1 LAAFLTGQHQA
12 GGGPVRDQRRFAM
25 LTMKEDVGISCDFAG
40 KMFRRFHDKQT
51 SSPYARLRVKLRRGR
66 PNQRRSGALTKGT

>member
-1 LAAFLTGQHQA
+1 MLA
-12 GGGPVRDQRRFAM
+12 M
-25 LTMKEDVGISCDFAG
+25 EEDVGISRDFAG

-66 PNQRRSGALTKGT
+66 PNQRRSGALIKDA

>member
-1 LAAFLTGQHQA
+1 LAALLTGQHHA
-12 GGGPVRDQRRFAM
+12 GGGSIRDQRRFAM
-25 LTMKEDVGISCDFAG
+25 LAMEEDVGISRDFAG

-66 PNQRRSGALTKGT
+66 PNQRRSGALIKDA